1 MPLLT
6 NRRAQ
11 LTIFGQGR
19 TSSKALMRSTA
30 ANMPLLKFS
39 RAHAHRPQYLAT
51 VDSNSTSALTLYYL
65 TTPPNHRHHYI
76 CRCHILNASRALLYR
91 EQPP

>member
-19 TSSKALMRSTA
+19 TSSKVLMRSIA

-39 RAHAHRPQYLAT
+39 RAHAHRPQYPL
-51 VDSNSTSALTLYYL
+51 
-65 TTPPNHRHHYI
+65 P
-76 CRCHILNASRALLYR
+76 
-91 EQPP
+91 Q

>member
-6 NRRAQ
+6 SQQAQ

-19 TSSKALMRSTA
+19 TTSKALMTSTA
-30 ANMPLLKFS
+30 ANMPSLKFFL
-39 RAHAHRPQYLAT
+39 HTHDHRPQFAT

-65 TTPPNHRHHYI
+65 TTPVNHRHQY
-76 CRCHILNASRALLYR
+76 
-91 EQPP
+91 